1 MNKQKGSLLK
11 EAFQTMKQGRILTAA
26 IGLAMLTALMVL
38 SGCPSQ
44 KTADTAPPVDM
55 AAKPSP
61 DVGGPAASGAQETI
75 RQLGSTTVLP
85 IAEKWREAFNKLHP
99 EIDIAVSGGGSGTGI
114 KGLISKSC
122 EIANA
127 SREIKDKEIEEA
139 KAAGVN
145 PVEHLVAYDGIVVIV
160 HKENPLTKISVE
172 QLSDIYTGKITK
184 WDAVGAKGLGDIQV
198 VNRESSS
205 GTYDSFKEMVVQL
218 HGKEKD
224 RDFMAG
230 TLNQTST
237 ESVLSL
243 VSETKGAIGYIGLG
257 YVDDRVKVLDVIPIG
272 GKEPVKASAETVLNG
287 KYPISRKLYC
297 YTNGEPTGNLKTYM
311 DWIKGP
317 EGQAI
322 VSEVGYI
329 PLAK

>member
-1 MNKQKGSLLK
+1 
-11 EAFQTMKQGRILTAA
+11 MKQARILSLA
-26 IGLAMLTALMVL
+26 IGLAMLSALMVL

-44 KTADTAPPVDM
+44 QAADTSGSADV

-61 DVGGPAASGAQETI
+61 DVGGPKATGPKETI
-75 RQLGSTTVLP
+75 RQIGSNTILP
-85 IAEKWREAFNKLHP
+85 LAEKWREAFNAQHP
-99 EIDIAVSGGGSGTGI
+99 DVDIAVSGGGSGTGI

-127 SREIKDKEIEEA
+127 SREMKDKEIEEA
-139 KAAGVN
+139 KTAGVE
-145 PVEHLVAYDGIVVIV
+145 PVEHLVAYDGIAVVV
-160 HKENPLTKISVE
+160 NKENPLTKISVE
-172 QLSDIYTGKITK
+172 QLSDIYTGKVTK

-198 VNRESSS
+198 TNRESSS

-218 HGKEKD
+218 HGKAKD
-224 RDFMAG
+224 RDYMAG

-237 ESVLSL
+237 ENIMAL
-243 VSETKGAIGYIGLG
+243 VSQTKGAIGYVGLG
-257 YVDDRVKVLDVIPIG
+257 YVDDRVKVLDVIPVG

-287 KYPISRKLYC
+287 KYPVSRKLYC
-297 YTNGEPTGNLKTYM
+297 YTNGEPTGNIKAYL

>member
-1 MNKQKGSLLK
+1 
-11 EAFQTMKQGRILTAA
+11 MKQGRILTFAL
-26 IGLAMLTALMVL
+26 GLAMLTALMVL
-38 SGCPSQ
+38 SGCPGQ
-44 KTADTAPPVDM
+44 KAADTSAPMDM
-55 AAKPSP
+55 AAKPAP
-61 DVGGPAASGAQETI
+61 EVGGPAATGPKETI
-75 RQLGSTTVLP
+75 RQIGSNTILP
-85 IAEKWREAFNKLHP
+85 LAEKWREAFNKQHP
-99 EIDIAVSGGGSGTGI
+99 DIDIAVSGGGSGTGI
-114 KGLISKSC
+114 KGLIAKSC

-127 SREIKDKEIEEA
+127 SREMKDKEIEEA

-145 PVEHLVAYDGIVVIV
+145 PVEHLVAYDGIAVVV
-160 HKENPLTKISVE
+160 NKENPLTKISVE

-198 VNRESSS
+198 TNRESSS

-218 HGKEKD
+218 HGKAKD
-224 RDFMAG
+224 RDYMAG

-237 ESVLSL
+237 ENIMAL
-243 VSETKGAIGYIGLG
+243 VSQTKGAIGYVGLG

-297 YTNGEPTGNLKTYM
+297 YTDGEPTGNIKTYL

-322 VSEVGYI
+322 VKEVGYI